1 MGISLKICILLGSLA
16 VFVSVFKSIKQHKL
30 HPSFAVLWIF
40 VALFLASI
48 AVLESVYAY
57 VAKEIF
63 GLYGGDHLIYVGLLF
78 FLLTY
83 VYYLTVRICQMS
95 DRVSKLI
102 SHAAV
107 VESELQ
113 DLKKKLKD

>member
-1 MGISLKICILLGSLA
+1 MGISLKISILLGALA
-16 VFVSVFKSIKQHKL
+16 IVISVFKTIKQHRL

-40 VALFLASI
+40 VALFLASLAI
-48 AVLESVYAY
+48 FEGVYAY
-57 VAKEIF
+57 IAKEIF
-63 GLYGGDHLIYVGLLF
+63 GLYGGDHLIYVGLIF

-113 DLKKKLKD
+113 ELKKRL